1 MIQPLQ
7 QPIDRLVDL
16 RHRIK
21 ALVPE
26 SGYHPALY
34 NLYADFGLGL
44 VPGFRR
50 PRQLAEATVTVAA
63 WFLDAILLPEQL
75 QCEMFVLLQLVVQ
88 RYKIGSGAS
97 LATRWSA
104 TARRK

>member
-7 QPIDRLVDL
+7 QPSDRLVDL

-50 PRQLAEATVTVAA
+50 PRRHNGHGIVLRHFVISAVQVGLVAA
-63 WFLDAILLPEQL
+63 SAVDSGSR
-75 QCEMFVLLQLVVQ
+75 VV
-88 RYKIGSGAS
+88 
-97 LATRWSA
+97 WND
-104 TARRK
+104 